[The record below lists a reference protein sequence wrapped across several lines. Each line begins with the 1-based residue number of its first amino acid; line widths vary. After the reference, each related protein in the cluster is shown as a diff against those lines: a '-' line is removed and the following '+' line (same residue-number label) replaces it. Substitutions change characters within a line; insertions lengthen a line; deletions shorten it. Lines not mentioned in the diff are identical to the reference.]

1 MKEIKVRKEVQ
12 LTQDVIDALQ
22 VQADKEDR
30 LLKNYMEQVLIR
42 QSKKETK

>member
-22 VQADKEDR
+22 IQADKEDR

>member
-1 MKEIKVRKEVQ
+1 MKEIKIRKEIQ
-12 LTQDVIDALQ
+12 LTQDVINALQ

-42 QSKKETK
+42 QSKKENK

>member
-1 MKEIKVRKEVQ
+1 MKEIKIRKEIQ
-12 LTQDVIDALQ
+12 LTQEVIDALQ
-22 VQADKEDR
+22 IQADKEDR

>member
-1 MKEIKVRKEVQ
+1 MKEIKIRKEVQ
-12 LTQDVIDALQ
+12 LTQEVIDALQ

>member
-1 MKEIKVRKEVQ
+1 MKEIKIRKEIQ
-12 LTQDVIDALQ
+12 LTQEVIDALQ
-22 VQADKEDR
+22 IQVDKEDR